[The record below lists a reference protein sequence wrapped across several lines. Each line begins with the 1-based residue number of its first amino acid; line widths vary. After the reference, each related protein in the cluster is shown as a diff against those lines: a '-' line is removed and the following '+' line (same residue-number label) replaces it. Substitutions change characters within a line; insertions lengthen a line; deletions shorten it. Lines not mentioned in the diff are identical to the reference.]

1 MSSLRIEHGPSP
13 AAPAGDGAPVR
24 FNRPPGF
31 SVISLLGDWGL
42 AMPLILVAG
51 TVLLVPC
58 FAMILSSFS
67 AADGSLT
74 LKNWSDTFASKT
86 AVDAITGSLLLGF
99 TVATIAAAVG
109 IPLSLMIA
117 RMPGLGR
124 SINMGILN
132 VASHFGGIG
141 LGFGFIAA
149 LGTYGMVTLSLNALG
164 IPFVPPKQNA
174 FWGLVIAYEYS
185 NIPLF
190 VILTL
195 PAVAAL
201 RNEWWEAAQTASA
214 SRLQFWRHI
223 GLPILGPFFIG
234 SWLLIFTW
242 AVGLY
247 GLPVAL
253 NGSAPGS
260 FRLITLEMA
269 KSLTGSFFGKNY
281 MPVYAVVLMISAGVT
296 LGLYQIILRRGTRWL
311 K

>member
-1 MSSLRIEHGPSP
+1 MHEMRSAQTPSL
-13 AAPAGDGAPVR
+13 AVKAGEGSRTRALARLGAV
-24 FNRPPGF
+24 
-31 SVISLLGDWGL
+31 LGDWSL
-42 AMPLILVAG
+42 ALPLIAVAG
-51 TVLLVPC
+51 TVLLIPC
-58 FAMILSSFS
+58 FAMVLSSFS

-74 LKNWSDTFASKT
+74 LQNWIDTFSSNS
-86 AVDAITGSLLLGF
+86 AVSAITGSLLLGF
-99 TVATIAAAVG
+99 TVATIAAAIG
-109 IPLSLMIA
+109 IPLSLIIA

-124 SINMGILN
+124 ALNIGILN

-164 IPFVPPKQNA
+164 IPFVPPKQNS
-174 FWGLVIAYEYS
+174 FWGLVIAYEYT

-201 RNEWWEAAQTASA
+201 KTEWWEAAQTASA
-214 SRLQFWRHI
+214 SRAQFWRYI
-223 GLPILGPFFIG
+223 GLPILGPFFLG
-234 SWLLIFTW
+234 SWLLVFTW

-281 MPVYAVVLMISAGVT
+281 MPVYAVVLMLSAGLT
-296 LGLYQIILRRGTRWL
+296 LGCYQFILRRGTRWL
-311 K
+311 N